1 MTSQSILLDWRP
13 AELDGSLDRVAAA
26 LQTRLAGQQ
35 LREEVVLGSHSQLEV
50 KNLLCFVYDN
60 LVMQVR
66 LLSGAAGL
74 TALLRLDRTAGLLT
88 LNLDAPA
95 LAPAGSRYKDGVVAG
110 RWLFTGQNEVVSWA
124 GEVAAGLG
132 CEPGLL
138 PALTRGLLPSPYLTP
153 TDDRLVESGLQ
164 RVVHQEQSQYQHIQV
179 ECDALHWADTMMF
192 RWWRHRT
199 VAAPFCWTVR

>member
-13 AELDGSLDRVAAA
+13 AELEGSLDRVAAA

-35 LREEVVLGSHSQLEV
+35 LREEAVLGSHSQLEV
-50 KNLLCFVYDN
+50 HILGFDHDN

-66 LLSGAAGL
+66 LLSGPAGL

-95 LAPAGSRYKDGVVAG
+95 LAPAGSRYKDGEVAG
-110 RWLFTGQNEVVSWA
+110 RWLFSGQNEVVSWA

-138 PALTRGLLPSPYLTP
+138 PALTRGLQPSPYWTT

-179 ECDALHWADTMMF
+179 ECDALHWADAMY
-192 RWWRHRT
+192 RWWRHQT

>member
-1 MTSQSILLDWRP
+1 
-13 AELDGSLDRVAAA
+13 
-26 LQTRLAGQQ
+26 
-35 LREEVVLGSHSQLEV
+35 
-50 KNLLCFVYDN
+50 
-60 LVMQVR
+60 MQVR
-66 LLSGAAGL
+66 LLSGPAGL

-95 LAPAGSRYKDGVVAG
+95 LPPAGSRYKDGEVAG
-110 RWLFTGQNEVVSWA
+110 RWLFSGQNEVVSWA

-138 PALTRGLLPSPYLTP
+138 PALTRGLQPSPYWTT

-179 ECDALHWADTMMF
+179 ECDALHWADTLF
-192 RWWRHRT
+192 IFQVVETSDCGRALLLDGQVRSGTSCSVSIGLSRCSWPRRT
-199 VAAPFCWTVR
+199 LCTRRACWAGWTITGRRC